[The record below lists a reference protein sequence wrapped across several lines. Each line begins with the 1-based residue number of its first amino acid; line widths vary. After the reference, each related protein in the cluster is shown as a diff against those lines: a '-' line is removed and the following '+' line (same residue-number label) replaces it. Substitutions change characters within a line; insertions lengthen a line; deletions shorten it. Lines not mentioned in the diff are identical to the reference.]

1 MSKKKKKPE
10 DIAGGDDFRAWL
22 VTEWGQM
29 KEDRGEQTAL
39 LKTVVRQN
47 AEQFERIGKIETT
60 GCAIGT
66 SNKETVERQDKEIQ
80 RQDKEIQKIK
90 KVVGVIVLILSGLIG
105 IDKLID
111 FIL

>member
-47 AEQFERIGKIETT
+47 AEQFDRIGKIETT

-66 SNKETVERQDKEIQ
+66 SNKETAE